1 MQSESDCATIFFH
14 TFLKEETMFHITSGR
29 KSKLHHIIVLC
40 TLLLL
45 LGSFALPA
53 NVAAGGPVLQII
65 DDINVVLGPTPNHP
79 CTGEALTATG
89 DVLLMVWGPPGY
101 RLHVNG
107 AGVTMVGADSG
118 NLYRFNG
125 ALNRFISA
133 NDQVYHSMHH
143 FTWFSPG
150 NGDAFVATFLSHT
163 TYNADGTIVVEFN
176 YLNGGCM

>member
-1 MQSESDCATIFFH
+1 
-14 TFLKEETMFHITSGR
+14 MFHITSGR

-89 DVLLMVWGPPGY
+89 DVLLMV
-101 RLHVNG
+101 
-107 AGVTMVGADSG
+107 
-118 NLYRFNG
+118 
-125 ALNRFISA
+125 
-133 NDQVYHSMHH
+133 
-143 FTWFSPG
+143 
-150 NGDAFVATFLSHT
+150 
-163 TYNADGTIVVEFN
+163 
-176 YLNGGCM
+176 